1 MSTIVPLFTITLL
14 NCPLLLGDIVV
25 GIFVLLIGLGF
36 GVVALGDFFL
46 LVRVSYSLNV
56 KKGRNACALL
66 TLFLPQSLVK
76 VSRLYRST
84 GASFSKAQAEFA
96 SGVMRN
102 EHVRGAAADVV
113 GSAVR
118 AQLSNPSGGPRF

>member
-1 MSTIVPLFTITLL
+1 MLH
-14 NCPLLLGDIVV
+14 
-25 GIFVLLIGLGF
+25 LLIDKLYG
-36 GVVALGDFFL
+36 
-46 LVRVSYSLNV
+46 NI
-56 KKGRNACALL
+56 
-66 TLFLPQSLVK
+66 PQ

-84 GASFSKAQAEFA
+84 GASLTKARDEFT

-118 AQLSNPSGGPRF
+118 SQLNNPSGSGPRF

>member
-1 MSTIVPLFTITLL
+1 MFTSLRIIFPIQFTLFA
-14 NCPLLLGDIVV
+14 CPL
-25 GIFVLLIGLGF
+25 
-36 GVVALGDFFL
+36 
-46 LVRVSYSLNV
+46 
-56 KKGRNACALL
+56 
-66 TLFLPQSLVK
+66 K

-84 GASFSKAQAEFA
+84 GASFSKAQAEFT

-118 AQLSNPSGGPRF
+118 AQMSNPSGTGPRF